1 MSFYNAKCV
10 GMSAH
15 CTLKLGF
22 KQPLP
27 FTRSHLCCRLRLW
40 TQKARFGALL
50 WSYSF
55 ACS

>member
-1 MSFYNAKCV
+1 
-10 GMSAH
+10 MSAH